1 MATATSTNYSVDASS
16 RTTKIDPYDDDNTIP
31 SSNTFGNGPS
41 IYPYGF
47 LATLTLVF
55 FVSIAVAWKYVI
67 NLSKQNGTLTRFQ

>member
-16 RTTKIDPYDDDNTIP
+16 TTTKIDPYDNGNAIP

-41 IYPYGF
+41 IYLYGF

-55 FVSIAVAWKYVI
+55 FLSIAVAWRYVI
-67 NLSKQNGTLTRFQ
+67 ILCERDGTLTRFQ